1 MKSGLDN
8 EPFDAPTEKLSQLED
23 HDVIIGH
30 DGTEYAVGEIRNSR
44 RISKSVTPKGDITWY
59 VKWFSSIIVLI
70 AIAIRS
76 SGAVELQWLDIT
88 FSLIGACGWLFV
100 SLKWNDRALILLHSV
115 VTIMLSIGLLKVW
128 FGA

>member
-8 EPFDAPTEKLSQLED
+8 EPFDAPTEKLSQLKD

-30 DGTEYAVGEIRNSR
+30 DGTHYAVGEIRNSR

-59 VKWFSSIIVLI
+59 VKWFSSVIVLI

-76 SGAVELQWLDIT
+76 SGVVELQWLDIT
-88 FSLIGACGWLFV
+88 LSLIGACGWLFV
-100 SLKWNDRALILLHSV
+100 SLRWNDRALILLHSV

>member
-30 DGTEYAVGEIRNSR
+30 DGTHYAVGEIRNSR

-59 VKWFSSIIVLI
+59 VKWFSSVIVLI

-76 SGAVELQWLDIT
+76 SGVVELQWLDIT
-88 FSLIGACGWLFV
+88 LSLIGACGWLFV
-100 SLKWNDRALILLHSV
+100 SLRWNDRALILLHSV
-115 VTIMLSIGLLKVW
+115 ITIMLSIGLLKVW

>member
-8 EPFDAPTEKLSQLED
+8 EPFDSTKNPSQLED

-59 VKWFSSIIVLI
+59 VKWFSSIIVLM

-76 SGAVELQWLDIT
+76 SGVVELQWLDIL

-100 SLKWNDRALILLHSV
+100 SLRWNDRALILLHSV
-115 VTIMLSIGLLKVW
+115 VSFMLTLGLLKVW
-128 FGA
+128 FG